1 MLWGRNMEFK
11 DLIMEDIEKV
21 LLVEPDFPIPNKSRN
36 HSNFLPI
43 GLLKIASYLRE
54 KSIDVKL
61 IRFEEKENEDYYQSS
76 LDFKI
81 NSTNNNGPDL
91 IFVTSIFTY
100 WSKYVV
106 RAVLYYKNKYPNA
119 KIIVGGVYA
128 SLMPEHCSKNTM
140 CDEIITGPIPEVENC
155 PPAYDL
161 VDVDYQII
169 HTSRGC
175 IRQCGF
181 CGTYI
186 IEPDWLC
193 KSTIKEEI
201 EENQKRQYEHN
212 KKPLKKIIFYDNNL
226 LANPHIENIL
236 DELIELKKEKKI
248 TYVESQSGFD
258 GRVLKEK
265 PYLAVKLKDAG
276 FKNPK
281 IAWDHSKNQAPII
294 KEQIDLLIEAGFAA
308 KEISIFMIYNY
319 EIPYEEMEQK
329 RIKCAEW
336 GVQITDCRYRPL
348 DAEDDKYSSY
358 KRKQGPD
365 DYYIHEEAGW
375 CDQKIRKF
383 RRNIRRHNICMRHE
397 VDYHSTILERKQI
410 PQEEAKKYRG
420 MKYEDAKKYLPDAW
434 SPFEFHPSDQ
444 QDYFKM
450 DKLNSQKDI
459 SNQKLSF

>member
-1 MLWGRNMEFK
+1 MNFS
-11 DLIMEDIEKV
+11 DLDMKNIKKV

-43 GLLKIASYLRE
+43 GLLKIASYFREKE

-61 IRFEEKENEDYYQSS
+61 IRFVEEKDKDYHQSD
-76 LDFKI
+76 LDFKKNVSNI
-81 NSTNNNGPDL
+81 NAPDL

-100 WSKYVV
+100 WSKHVIN
-106 RAVLYYKNKYPNA
+106 AVLYYKNKYPKA
-119 KIIVGGVYA
+119 KIIVGGIYA
-128 SLMPEHCSKNTM
+128 SLMPKHCLKNTH
-140 CDEIITGPIPEVENC
+140 CNEIITGPIPEVEEC

-175 IRQCGF
+175 TRKCKF

-201 EENQKRQYEHN
+201 EENQRRQYEHN

-258 GRVLKEK
+258 GRILMEK
-265 PYLAVKLKDAG
+265 PHLADKLKKAG

-281 IAWDHSKNQAPII
+281 IAWDHSVNQAPQI
-294 KEQIDLLIEAGFAA
+294 KEQIDLLIDAGFAP

-319 EIPYEEMEQK
+319 IIPYEKMEEK
-329 RIKCAEW
+329 RQICAEW
-336 GVQITDCRYRPL
+336 KVQITDCRYRPL
-348 DAEDDKYSSY
+348 KAEDDRYSPY
-358 KRKQGPD
+358 KREQGPE
-365 DYYIHEEAGW
+365 DYHIHEESGW
-375 CDQKIRKF
+375 TDAKVRKF

-397 VDYHSTILERKQI
+397 MEFHSTILERKTNI
-410 PQEEAKKYRG
+410 PKEEAKIYQRMSYDEIVKNHS
-420 MKYEDAKKYLPDAW
+420 DIIPDAW
-434 SPFEFHPSDQ
+434 NPKEFHPWDQ
-444 QDYFKM
+444 QDYFKV
-450 DKLNSQKDI
+450 KKNKK
-459 SNQKLSF
+459 NKK